1 MLFWRRSPGSIS
13 SEQIENRPDVIEHL
27 LDRARG
33 GEAEALSRL
42 YHHFFPGV
50 FSYITSHTSDRAT
63 AEDLTSE
70 VFLKMVEQIHQ
81 VKANNAAQFSAWLLQ
96 VTKFTVAG
104 YYRNHERQ
112 PVLVSL
118 EATLRE
124 DDGTYEERYAID
136 PSDPAIYSE
145 QRDQWSTIMQAI
157 NMLTEEQR
165 QVVINRLILGFDVAT
180 VARITGKKVNAVK
193 ALQFRALQSLQ
204 RLLTR
209 QAEPEKVQYSTRKQE
224 GAV

>member
-1 MLFWRRSPGSIS
+1 MFFRRGSPWSAS
-13 SEQIENRPDVIEHL
+13 SNQTENRLGAIDRL

-33 GEAEALSRL
+33 GEAEALSTL

-50 FSYITSHTSDRAT
+50 FGYITSHTSDRAT

-70 VFLKMVEQIHQ
+70 VFLEMVEHIHQ
-81 VKANNAAQFSAWLLQ
+81 VKAKDEADFSAWLLR

-104 YYRNHERQ
+104 YYRKREKQ
-112 PVLVSL
+112 PILVSL

-124 DDGTYEERYAID
+124 DDETCEERYAID
-136 PSDPAIYSE
+136 ASDPALCLE
-145 QRDQWSTIMQAI
+145 GRDDWSAVMQAI

-165 QVVINRLILGFDVAT
+165 QVLINRLILGYDVAT
-180 VARITGKKVNAVK
+180 VARMIGKKANAVK

-204 RLLTR
+204 RLL
-209 QAEPEKVQYSTRKQE
+209 AEKGQTEKIWNSTRRQE
-224 GAV
+224 EAL